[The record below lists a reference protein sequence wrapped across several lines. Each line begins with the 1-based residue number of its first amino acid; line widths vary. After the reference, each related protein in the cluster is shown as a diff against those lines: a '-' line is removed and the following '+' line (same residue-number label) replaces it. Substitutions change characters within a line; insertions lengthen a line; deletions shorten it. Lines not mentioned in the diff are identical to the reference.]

1 MAMRNGSRTHARI
14 LMVDDDQA
22 TSQML
27 GKILQNNG
35 YEVDTA
41 FCGREAIAKAERFIP
56 DLLVSDIC
64 KSSRTGIRYATQI
77 LSRLPGC
84 KVLFLSSQATMSEI
98 SDAVPENLVYSI
110 APKPLHPLDFLN
122 VVAYMLPEAA
132 SFDNPPVVAPQKPL
146 IQQRCVGR
154 PQ

>member
-1 MAMRNGSRTHARI
+1 MHARI
-14 LMVDDDQA
+14 LMVDDEQA

-27 GKILQNNG
+27 GTILQNHG

-41 FCGREAIAKAERFIP
+41 FCGREAIVKAERFIP

-64 KSSRTGIRYATQI
+64 KGSRNGIKAATQI
-77 LSRLPGC
+77 LEMLPGC

-98 SDAVPENLVYSI
+98 TEAVPERLVYSI

-122 VVAYMLPEAA
+122 VVAYMLPEATTLE
-132 SFDNPPVVAPQKPL
+132 NPPVVAPQRTF
-146 IQQRCVGR
+146 IETRCAGR
-154 PQ
+154 SR